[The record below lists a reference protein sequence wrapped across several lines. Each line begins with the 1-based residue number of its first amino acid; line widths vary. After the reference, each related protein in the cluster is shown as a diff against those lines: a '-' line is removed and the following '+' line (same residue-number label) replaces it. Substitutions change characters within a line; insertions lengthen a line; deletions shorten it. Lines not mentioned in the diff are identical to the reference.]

1 MNKEQTNQFRM
12 FLSTQ
17 SYLDA
22 NVTLWSGIP
31 RMVSYKNMLDEI
43 IARIQE
49 KNEKNQQGVGVTQQK
64 EKLRESIGIK
74 ASVLSGVLQVIATE
88 QNNSDLAL
96 SVKMTQ
102 SDIAKLRE
110 SDLGAAVKNII
121 GKANENLETLAEFG
135 ITQDVITEL
144 STSID
149 DFNVLIGQP
158 RTILSQK
165 YAALKNIE
173 ELFSEGNSILKLQLD
188 NSMLL
193 FRITQSEFYEGYQN
207 ARTIIDN

>member
-12 FLSTQ
+12 FLTTQ

-31 RMVSYKNMLDEI
+31 RVVSYKNMLDEI
-43 IARIQE
+43 IARIQA
-49 KNEKNQQGVGVTQQK
+49 KNESTQQGVGVTQQK
-64 EKLRESIGIK
+64 EQLREAIGIK
-74 ASVLSGVLQVIATE
+74 ASMLSGVLQVIATE
-88 QNNSDLAL
+88 QNNTDLAIA
-96 SVKMTQ
+96 VKMTQ
-102 SDIAKLRE
+102 SDIARFRE
-110 SDLGAAVKNII
+110 SELGAAVKNII
-121 GKANENLETLAEFG
+121 SKANENLETLAEFG

-144 STSID
+144 STSVD

-173 ELFSEGNSILKLQLD
+173 ELFDEGNSLLKLQID

-193 FRITQSEFYEGYQN
+193 FRISQTEFYKGYQN